1 MLGTQILREKRVTAT
16 MELRFYW
23 GGRQYM
29 KKMNRRTRGGVAAEI
44 SSGLVVSPGGVW
56 EDSEEV
62 TYEWGPTED
71 MEPHVRR

>member
-1 MLGTQILREKRVTAT
+1 
-16 MELRFYW
+16 
-23 GGRQYM
+23 M